1 MPKTSV
7 KEISNLEQILFKMD
21 SQGSKL
27 SSGHISSARKS
38 KRLDSPDYIFSP
50 PSRDS
55 HVDNKVEMK
64 NQLQGKQMAR
74 SYQNV
79 RLNKTQN
86 FKKMATLYKNEKSE
100 VKLYKPLDLG
110 NERRY
115 WFKRQN

>member
-21 SQGSKL
+21 SQESKL
-27 SSGHISSARKS
+27 SSVNISSAR

-115 WFKRQN
+115 WFKRKN